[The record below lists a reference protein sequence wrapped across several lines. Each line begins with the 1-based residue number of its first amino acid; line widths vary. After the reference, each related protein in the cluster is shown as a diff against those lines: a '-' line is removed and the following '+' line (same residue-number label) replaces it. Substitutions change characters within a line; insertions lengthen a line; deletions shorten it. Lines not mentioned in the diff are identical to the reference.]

1 MKIQILSDLHNEF
14 TNNINKRGKL
24 VFDDAVRAE
33 NVDFDE
39 EYVLRKPIVDRTGWY
54 WDGEMISRTD
64 ADLIVLAG
72 DINVGT
78 RGVEWAM
85 VESEALGKP
94 IVYVLGN
101 HEFYKQANPLL
112 LDKVKTLTKDTNVH
126 ILENDEFIYNDVRF
140 LGCTLWTNFSLV
152 ENNQSLAMLMTQQL
166 INDYR
171 KIRMSPSFKKIEPK
185 DVLKWH
191 TQSVEWL
198 AKRLNDNY
206 AGKTVVV
213 THMAPS
219 AKSLRGKL
227 DQYSASYAS
236 HLDELITMNDICYW
250 LHGHTHVC
258 NDYEI
263 NSTRIISNPKGYTG
277 EALVDGFD
285 KKKIITL

>member
-14 TNNINKRGKL
+14 TNNINKRG
-24 VFDDAVRAE
+24 VFVLDEAARSDTP
-33 NVDFDE
+33 DFDV
-39 EYVLRKPIVDRTGWY
+39 EYGLRKAIADKNGWF
-54 WDGEMISRTD
+54 WDGEMIARTD

-94 IVYVLGN
+94 IVYVFGN

-112 LDKVKTLTKDTNVH
+112 IDKVKELTKGTNVH
-126 ILENDEFIYNDVRF
+126 ILENDEFYFNDVRF
-140 LGCTLWTNFSLV
+140 LGCTLWTDFSLV
-152 ENNQSLAMLMTQQL
+152 DNNQALAMLMTKQL

-171 KIRMSPSFKKIEPK
+171 KIRISPAFKKIEPAN
-185 DVLKWH
+185 VLKWH
-191 TQSVEWL
+191 TQSLNWL
-198 AKRLNDNY
+198 AERLNDNY
-206 AGKTVVV
+206 TGETVVV
-213 THMAPS
+213 SHMAPS
-219 AKSLRGKL
+219 AKSLRGRL

-236 HLDELITMNDICYW
+236 HLDDLIAMNDISYW

-263 NSTRIISNPKGYTG
+263 NGTRVVSNPKGYTG
-277 EALVDGFD
+277 TALVHDYD
-285 KKKIITL
+285 PKRIITL